1 MRVRRLWFIAA
12 ILVGSYAG
20 APVWAQA
27 DAPQRVVSIN
37 LCADQLLVLLAEND
51 SLRSVTFLSAQPDQ
65 SYVADRV
72 GDIPVNHGEAEE
84 ILALQP
90 DLVVAGRFAARPAV
104 ALLRRFDIPVLDLPI
119 PASFDEIR
127 AHIMLLSARLGV
139 DARGAAMITDM
150 DERLAAVAV
159 ANGPMPRALVLGA
172 RGFTS
177 GPGTLVH
184 EVLSSAG
191 LQNVAGDLGITG
203 FGRVDLEEIVDA
215 NPDIIILNQPVTGAP
230 SLARQV
236 LAHPALRQFEGQIIH
251 MNPALWT
258 CGGPYTVHAVELL
271 ADAIR

>member
-1 MRVRRLWFIAA
+1 MRVRRLWFLAS

-20 APVWAQA
+20 APVWALA

-139 DARGAAMITDM
+139 DARGAAMIADM

-236 LAHPALRQFEGQIIH
+236 LAHPALRRFEGQIIH
-251 MNPALWT
+251 MEPALWT

>member
-1 MRVRRLWFIAA
+1 MRVRRLWFLAS

-139 DARGAAMITDM
+139 DARGAAMIADM